1 MMIQKLHY
9 ITGNKNKFANAK
21 SFFDNYSI
29 ELIQSSLSIYEI
41 QSSDSLEIA
50 QSKINQ
56 AWEQLQEPL
65 FINDA
70 CWIIPALNGFPGPYM
85 KYINNWFSPQDFIN
99 LMQGKTDRTI
109 ILRDTIIYKDSNGS
123 QIFTNDHKGEIL
135 TVIYNGEFKAPSDVV
150 VSLSS
155 NKKSIAEETANKTF
169 FLEGEDKIW
178 IDFANWFK
186 HND

>member
-1 MMIQKLHY
+1 MIQKLHY

-41 QSSDSLEIA
+41 QSSDSLEVA

-56 AWEQLQEPL
+56 AWGQLQEPL

-85 KYINNWFSPQDFIN
+85 KYINNWFSPHDFIN
-99 LMQGKTDRTI
+99 LMQGKADRTI
-109 ILRDTIIYKDSNGS
+109 ILRDTIIYKDSKCS
-123 QIFTNDHKGEIL
+123 QIFTNNHRGEIL
-135 TVIYNGEFKAPSDVV
+135 TEIYNGESKAPSDVV
-150 VSLSS
+150 ISLSS
-155 NKKSIAEETANKTF
+155 NKKSIAEETANKAF
-169 FLEGEDKIW
+169 FLKGEDKIW
-178 IDFANWFK
+178 IDFANWLK
-186 HND
+186 AQ

>member
-1 MMIQKLHY
+1 MIQKLHY
-9 ITGNKNKFANAK
+9 VTGNENKFANAK
-21 SFFDNYSI
+21 SFFDYYSI
-29 ELIQSSLSIYEI
+29 ELIQSPLSIYEI
-41 QSSDSLEIA
+41 QSNDSLEIA

-85 KYINNWFSPQDFIN
+85 KYINNWFNPQDFID

-109 ILRDTIIYKDSNGS
+109 ILRDTLIYKDSNS
-123 QIFTNDHKGEIL
+123 LQVFTNDHKGEIL
-135 TVIYNGEFKAPSDVV
+135 TEIYDGKFKAPSDAV

-155 NKKSIAEETANKTF
+155 NKKSIAEETTNKNF
-169 FLEGEDKIW
+169 FSKGEDKIW
-178 IDFANWFK
+178 IDFVNWLK
-186 HND
+186 HNY